1 MLVETPHYDESRVG
15 ACQHRCG
22 SGRMYGV
29 GFCAKRR
36 GCQVPQRYDVGEID
50 RPGGQPR
57 QGLKGSYSKLGYQQ
71 GWPLVVRE
79 DLAAAGRKRT
89 ANRKS
94 LVAFVHL
101 TDMHMIDAQSPA
113 QVPYLRKF
121 TSPAFDLTDAFR
133 CQMAFTNWVAES
145 MVQRVNSLP
154 ASPVTGTPFS
164 FAIST
169 GDNGDG
175 KQKNEL
181 QNYIN
186 VLDGGPMVSDSSGRG
201 YVGCQDDTL
210 FAEDDP
216 SVTDAERQAIYS
228 QYYHPN
234 PVPAPWAGR
243 IQPDQFKT
251 DYGFPDFPGILIA
264 AGRDFRATGLRMPWY
279 SGNGNHDGLV
289 HGNFN
294 LEGGTLEFMNRLAEG
309 NLLILD
315 LPPSVSPLEFLIC
328 IETGDLT
335 CIEKLI
341 DESPSRQVPAN
352 PNRKIHELRDFVQAH
367 LDSPAV
373 PGPVGHGF
381 TVENLQSGK
390 LYYGFDVA
398 PNVRGIM
405 MDTVNHGGGADGTL
419 GTIQAAWIEEEL
431 RKVSSRYYDE
441 TGREIL
447 TGNPDKLVVLF
458 SHHNLL
464 TMANSTA
471 NPPDP
476 VLLTPA
482 QIEALVHRYPNVVLW
497 VNGHSHVNRVWAHA
511 DPLKRSQGFWEV
523 NTASH
528 IDFPQQART
537 VEIVDNQDGTLS
549 FFGILIDHMAPPAST
564 AGDTGAL
571 GLASISRE
579 LSANDP
585 LFSIPFQIGAP
596 TDRNVELILKKPF

>member
-1 MLVETPHYDESRVG
+1 MAAVKFP
-15 ACQHRCG
+15 
-22 SGRMYGV
+22 
-29 GFCAKRR
+29 R
-36 GCQVPQRYDVGEID
+36 GTTLERSIGLA
-50 RPGGQPR
+50 GTPR
-57 QGLKGSYSKLGYQQ
+57 QGLKGSYSRLGYLP

-79 DLAAAGRKRT
+79 ELAKANSKRL
-89 ANRKS
+89 ANRKT

-113 QVPYLRKF
+113 RAPYLRKF
-121 TSPAFDLTDAFR
+121 SSPAFDIADAFR
-133 CQMAFTNWVAES
+133 CQEAFTNWVAEA
-145 MVQRVNSLP
+145 MVLRVNSLP
-154 ASPVTGTPFS
+154 ASPVTGAAFS

-175 KQKNEL
+175 KQTNEL

-186 VLDGGPMVSDSSGRG
+186 VLDGGPMISDSSGRG
-201 YVGCQDDTL
+201 YVGCQDDVL
-210 FAEDDP
+210 YAENDP
-216 SVTDAERQAIYS
+216 NVTDAERQAIYS

-234 PVPAPWAGR
+234 PVPAQWAGR
-243 IQPDQFKT
+243 IQPDSFKV
-251 DYGFPDFPGILIA
+251 DYGYPDYPNVLLA
-264 AGRDFRATGLRMPWY
+264 AGRDFRATGLDMPWY

-289 HGNFN
+289 QGNFN

-309 NLLILD
+309 TKMLMD
-315 LPPSVSPLEFLIC
+315 LAPGTSPLDFLLC
-328 IETGDLT
+328 IEAGN
-335 CIEKLI
+335 IECL
-341 DESPSRQVPAN
+341 DRLEAESPLRQVPAN
-352 PNRKIHELRDFVQAH
+352 PARKIHETRDFVQAH
-367 LDSPAV
+367 LSSPAV

-390 LYYGFDVA
+390 LYYAFEMA
-398 PNVRGIM
+398 PTVRGIM
-405 MDTVNHGGGADGTL
+405 MDTVNHGGLADGTL

-441 TGREIL
+441 AGREVL

-464 TMANSTA
+464 TMGNSTA

-476 VLLTPA
+476 VLLTPT
-482 QIEALVHRYPNVVLW
+482 QIEALFHRYPNVVLW
-497 VNGHSHVNRVWAHA
+497 VNGHSHVNRVWPHA

-528 IDFPQQART
+528 IDFPQQSRT

-549 FFGILIDHMAPPAST
+549 FFGILIDHLAPPAST
-564 AGDTGAL
+564 AGDIGAL

-585 LFSIPFQIGAP
+585 ALSIPFQIGAP
-596 TDRNVELILKKPF
+596 TDRNVELLLKKPF